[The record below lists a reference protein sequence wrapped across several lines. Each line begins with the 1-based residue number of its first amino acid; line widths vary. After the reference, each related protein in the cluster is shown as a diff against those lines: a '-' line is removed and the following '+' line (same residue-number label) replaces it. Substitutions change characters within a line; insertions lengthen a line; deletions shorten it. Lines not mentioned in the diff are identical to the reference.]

1 MTLADFHF
9 LRPLWLLALP
19 ALPAVIWILRR
30 RASEGTPWRRVVD
43 AALLPHVLARPASGS
58 VRPLRW
64 LRYVLLATYTL
75 AVLALAGPAWQRLPQ
90 PVYQERSALVILL
103 DLSRSMDAQD
113 VKPSRLVRA
122 RFKIADLLEQR
133 RAGMTA
139 LVVYAEEAYSVVPLT
154 DDAATI
160 LSHLPVLEPGLMP
173 AQGSRPERAVV
184 LARELLAQGGMPRGD
199 LLLLTDSL
207 SSDQARQIAEDL
219 DGYNYRLSI
228 LAMGTAAGAP
238 IPRPGGGHFET
249 DDGKPVLA
257 RLEPAPMQAL
267 VKTQHGRFLIAGN
280 DDADVQ
286 ALTRLFVTRI
296 NAQAGSGAEF
306 TSDRWHEE
314 GPWLILPL
322 IPLAALLFRRGLVAA
337 ALIALLPWPRPASA
351 WQWEDLWRRPDQQ
364 AAAALEE
371 GHWRRAAD
379 LFEDPRWAAAA
390 RYRAED
396 YAGAVDSLQGL
407 DNSDD
412 HYNRGNGLV
421 RLGKY
426 KDAIAAYEQ
435 ALTLDAGNDDAR
447 HNRDLLRQLLQQS
460 ANQRGGSGE
469 NTPQGAEQETSPPQA
484 GDGQRSDGG
493 KGQQQSESARGQGDA
508 GNEPEQAT
516 ANRDTDRQS
525 AEKLEEL
532 LAQRERQSDGEQQDA
547 GAQPERTDSGEPEVA
562 GQSDAPQDP
571 DQRRE
576 ASQADEQWLRRIPD
590 DPGGLLR
597 RKFYYQYSQSNRT
610 PSSDNP
616 W

>member
-1 MTLADFHF
+1 
-9 LRPLWLLALP
+9 
-19 ALPAVIWILRR
+19 
-30 RASEGTPWRRVVD
+30 
-43 AALLPHVLARPASGS
+43 
-58 VRPLRW
+58 
-64 LRYVLLATYTL
+64 
-75 AVLALAGPAWQRLPQ
+75 
-90 PVYQERSALVILL
+90 
-103 DLSRSMDAQD
+103 
-113 VKPSRLVRA
+113 
-122 RFKIADLLEQR
+122 
-133 RAGMTA
+133 
-139 LVVYAEEAYSVVPLT
+139 
-154 DDAATI
+154 
-160 LSHLPVLEPGLMP
+160 
-173 AQGSRPERAVV
+173 
-184 LARELLAQGGMPRGD
+184 
-199 LLLLTDSL
+199 
-207 SSDQARQIAEDL
+207 
-219 DGYNYRLSI
+219 
-228 LAMGTAAGAP
+228 
-238 IPRPGGGHFET
+238 
-249 DDGKPVLA
+249 
-257 RLEPAPMQAL
+257 MQAL

-286 ALTRLFVTRI
+286 ALTRLFATRI

-322 IPLAALLFRRGLVAA
+322 IPLAALLFRRGLIAA

-371 GHWRRAAD
+371 GDSRRAAD

-435 ALTLDAGNDDAR
+435 ALALDAGNDDAR

-493 KGQQQSESARGQGDA
+493 KGQQQSESDRGQGDA

-547 GAQPERTDSGEPEVA
+547 DAQPERTDSGEPEVS